1 MSPHASPTS
10 YVLAAS
16 PRYDRTYGTPIRP
29 ARLRRADVC
38 PLCPGMPLVDDAR
51 YASSAPRCVKLSF
64 RRPLAYRRPLS
75 CHPSLVAALAPWF
88 DSSSDAH
95 PGREVR
101 GGLTIIGKAR
111 KPILSPLCLL
121 KSSALASRPS
131 SLPHNL
137 PATHHQD
144 THIRII
150 PPTTSTCWPHL
161 HPICYLIYVCLYGRS
176 QAGAKSSLFRPL
188 PPALFPPLTLC
199 ILSSVFTS
207 LCHHHLFYPPCFPFP
222 PRLWPLVL
230 SRSPFYRAP
239 SSPNLPHTRHRFAC
253 GWGRTV
259 RKGRGARS
267 CCLESRLLPPSH
279 TSSPPL
285 RCESFRS
292 GHSTISTPSRRR
304 IYPPFPLFLFSLFPV
319 PLTHRIDNQS
329 RPRPSIPYTVR
340 RDKRE
345 NERRQH
351 RIRYIRDRPRI
362 VHYTHPDSSHGR
374 SIIRIYR
381 PAYILSHTVL
391 CWVGVLV
398 SELW

>member
-29 ARLRRADVC
+29 ARQRRADVC

-64 RRPLAYRRPLS
+64 RRPLAYRPLLS

-101 GGLTIIGKAR
+101 GGLSIIGKAR

-131 SLPHNL
+131 SLSHNL
-137 PATHHQD
+137 PRHTSSRHPHPHRPA
-144 THIRII
+144 
-150 PPTTSTCWPHL
+150 TTSIRWPHL

-207 LCHHHLFYPPCFPFP
+207 LCHHHLFYPLCFVPVCHLSIPSVFSP
-222 PRLWPLVL
+222 SSAAVASCSIAFSLL
-230 SRSPFYRAP
+230 SRS
-239 SSPNLPHTRHRFAC
+239 SSPYLPRTWHRLAC
-253 GWGRTV
+253 RWGRTV
-259 RKGRGARS
+259 RKGRRTRS
-267 CCLESRLLPPSH
+267 CCLESRLRLLSH

-329 RPRPSIPYTVR
+329 RPRPQYPVHR
-340 RDKRE
+340 PQRQERE
-345 NERRQH
+345 
-351 RIRYIRDRPRI
+351 
-362 VHYTHPDSSHGR
+362 
-374 SIIRIYR
+374 
-381 PAYILSHTVL
+381 
-391 CWVGVLV
+391 
-398 SELW
+398 